1 VAKITLTDIVNVG
14 TSAARLN
21 ANYDLIEAAI
31 ENTLS
36 RDGTSPNSMGA
47 SLDMNS
53 NRIVNLPEAA
63 SSTEPVRKAEFDASL
78 DDIEEIEINVE
89 NLYTQFG
96 RRYLGSHSSNP
107 TTDNDGNALLTGA
120 IYYNN
125 SVEELRVYTGSSW
138 IEVGAGETGPTGP
151 QGDPGE
157 GVPAGGTIDQFLKKN
172 SGTDYDTEWHS
183 LVKGDVGLGNVD
195 NTSDASKP
203 VSTATQTALDSKQ
216 DLDSDLTAIAGLSPS
231 NDDVIQRK
239 AGAWTNRTP
248 AQLKTDL
255 ALVKGDVGL
264 GNVDNTSDANKPIST
279 ATQTALDAKQ
289 PLDATLTALAG
300 VTVAADKVIYATGA
314 DAFTTADFT
323 SYGRSLVA
331 VANEAA
337 LKALVN
343 LEIGTDVQAYD
354 AELAALAGLTSAA
367 DKVPYFSGAGTAA
380 VADFTSYGRSLVAVA
395 NEAAFKAL
403 VNLEIGTD
411 VQAQDAELSAIAGLT
426 SAADRL
432 PYFTGSGTAA
442 LATFT
447 SFGRSILDDADEAT
461 FKATVNLEIGTDVQA
476 WDALLDDIGALT
488 DPNADRLL
496 FWDDSDGNIVWL
508 TLGTGLSITG
518 TTLNGTAA
526 ISDGDKGDITVSASG
541 ATWTIDNDA
550 VTYAKIQNVS
560 ATDKLL
566 GRSTA
571 GAGDIEEITCTSFA
585 RSILDDANE
594 ATFKATVN
602 LEIGTDVQA
611 WDAGLDQ
618 IAALAD
624 PNADRIVFWDDS
636 AGAYAYLTAGTGL
649 TITGTTI
656 EASGGAGV
664 TDGDKGDITVSAS
677 GATWT
682 IDNTAVTYAKIQNV
696 SATDKLLGRSTAGA
710 GVIEEITCTSF
721 ARSILDDAN
730 EATFKATVNLET
742 GVDVQAWDAFLDDI
756 AALTDPGADRL
767 LFWDDSVGDI
777 GWLTAGTGIT
787 ISGTTISGG
796 REVLTAARTYYVRTD
811 GSDSNTGLVDSAG
824 GAFLTI
830 QKAVD
835 TVAALDLSIYDVTI
849 DVGNGTYTGSVDLL
863 PLVGAGTVT
872 ITGDTT
878 TPTNVDLHVTGG
890 NVFTGDNLGSAL
902 YTITGVR
909 IRTTTSGNGVVAN
922 NSFIKLGVISW
933 GACAESHMYITQ
945 QGVIQKTAAHTCNGA
960 AARHMAIELGGMI
973 RWSGNGLTLSGSLAF
988 TTFIDMSES
997 SLFYGWEAPTGG
1009 TITGKR
1015 YEGTFGAM
1023 FNTFG
1028 GGSSFFPGNSAGTVA
1043 TGAQYG

>member
-203 VSTATQTALDSKQ
+203 VSTATQTALDGKQ

-264 GNVDNTSDANKPIST
+264 GNVDNTADADKPIST

-300 VTVAADKVIYATGA
+300 VTVAADKVIYATAA
-314 DAFTTADFT
+314 DTFATADFT

-447 SFGRSILDDADEAT
+447 SFGRSILDDAD
-461 FKATVNLEIGTDVQA
+461 
-476 WDALLDDIGALT
+476 
-488 DPNADRLL
+488 
-496 FWDDSDGNIVWL
+496 
-508 TLGTGLSITG
+508 
-518 TTLNGTAA
+518 
-526 ISDGDKGDITVSASG
+526 
-541 ATWTIDNDA
+541 
-550 VTYAKIQNVS
+550 
-560 ATDKLL
+560 
-566 GRSTA
+566 
-571 GAGDIEEITCTSFA
+571 
-585 RSILDDANE
+585 E